1 MSALER
7 IGDLLRAAHL
17 DSALTSPEAIR
28 SIVSE
33 RRRATGISSDDAYAD
48 LAARSSA
55 EFGKLREQIAV
66 PETWLFRYPSSF
78 EVLRAQFMRQS
89 RRPIR
94 ALSVACATG
103 AEPFSIAATAM
114 AAGIHPDDIQIL
126 AIDPNPDA
134 LQRAHSGDLGRMAA
148 RGEIP
153 DWAQQYV
160 EVLPNNARVAPA
172 VRACVELREGSAPA
186 ALLDLERGSFDA
198 VFCRNLAIYLSDAG
212 RKVIGERLEAL
223 LHPEGI
229 LYLGHAERPA
239 LFGLDDQFQSAS
251 SGQPGA
257 FAFARRTT
265 AATETTSNTKSNS
278 DRWNDRSNAPLQR
291 PNPARPLGTTLP
303 SPTAATSTTNR
314 TSGELATTAAEQ
326 AATPSPESPH
336 SKLFLSARAAADGGD
351 LRRAAEIADRI
362 HSTGDRSL
370 ALMELLGAVHLG
382 LGDSTR
388 AESALRQVVYMD
400 PQNVEALLHLAIL
413 AERRGDEALAQRYRL
428 RAAKGTS

>member
-33 RRRATGISSDDAYAD
+33 RRRATGIASDDAYAD

-78 EVLRAQFMRQS
+78 ETLRAQFMRQA
-89 RRPIR
+89 RRPVR

-103 AEPFSIAATAM
+103 AEPFSIAATAL
-114 AAGIHPDDIQIL
+114 AAGVHPDDIQIL

-134 LQRAHSGDLGRMAA
+134 LARAQSGDLGRMAA

-153 DWAQQYV
+153 DWAQRFV
-160 EVLPNNARVAPA
+160 TVLPNNVRVDPEA
-172 VRACVELREGSAPA
+172 RACVDLREGSAPA
-186 ALLDLERGSFDA
+186 ALFELERGSFDA
-198 VFCRNLAIYLSDAG
+198 VFCRNLAIYLSDTG
-212 RKVIGERLEAL
+212 RRAIGEQLDAL
-223 LHPEGI
+223 LHPDGI

-239 LFGLDDQFQSAS
+239 LFGLESGFESVQG
-251 SGQPGA
+251 GQPGA
-257 FAFARRTT
+257 FAFARRSV
-265 AATETTSNTKSNS
+265 ATPAVNS
-278 DRWNDRSNAPLQR
+278 APPVQTDRWEDRDRAPLTHTS
-291 PNPARPLGTTLP
+291 PARPATIAAPKPLSSNAAAARTPVTVT
-303 SPTAATSTTNR
+303 SNEPT
-314 TSGELATTAAEQ
+314 
-326 AATPSPESPH
+326 ES
-336 SKLFLSARAAADGGD
+336 KMLQSARAAADAGD
-351 LRRAAEIADRI
+351 LHKAADIAERI

-370 ALMELLGAVHLG
+370 ALMELMGSVHLG
-382 LGDSTR
+382 LGDVIR
-388 AESALRQVVYMD
+388 AESAWRQVVYLD

-413 AERRGDEALAQRYRL
+413 ADRRGDAALAQRYRV

>member
-7 IGDLLRAAHL
+7 IADLLRAAHL

-33 RRRATGISSDDAYAD
+33 RRRATGIASDDAYAD

-78 EVLRAQFMRQS
+78 ETLRAQFMRQA
-89 RRPIR
+89 RRPVR

-103 AEPFSIAATAM
+103 AEPFSIAATAL
-114 AAGIHPDDIQIL
+114 AAGVHPDDIHIL

-134 LQRAHSGDLGRMAA
+134 LERARTGDLGRMAA

-153 DWAQQYV
+153 NWAQQYV
-160 EVLPNNARVAPA
+160 TVLPNNVRVAPEA
-172 VRACVELREGSAPA
+172 RACVDLREGSAPA
-186 ALLDLERGSFDA
+186 ALFELERGSFDA
-198 VFCRNLAIYLSDAG
+198 VFCRNLAIYLSDTG
-212 RKVIGERLEAL
+212 RRAIGEQLDAL
-223 LHPEGI
+223 LHPDGI

-239 LFGLDDQFQSAS
+239 LFGLESGFESVQG
-251 SGQPGA
+251 GQPGA
-257 FAFARRTT
+257 FAFARRSV
-265 AATETTSNTKSNS
+265 ATPAVNSVPPVQS
-278 DRWNDRSNAPLQR
+278 DRWADRDRTPLPQTS
-291 PNPARPLGTTLP
+291 PARPATIAAPKPP
-303 SPTAATSTTNR
+303 SSNAAAARTPASVTSNEPT
-314 TSGELATTAAEQ
+314 
-326 AATPSPESPH
+326 ES
-336 SKLFLSARAAADGGD
+336 KMLQSARAAADAGD
-351 LRRAAEIADRI
+351 LHKAADIAERI

-382 LGDSTR
+382 LGDVIR
-388 AESALRQVVYMD
+388 AESAWRQVVYLA

-413 AERRGDEALAQRYRL
+413 ADRRGDAALAQRYRA

>member
-7 IGDLLRAAHL
+7 IADLLRAAHL

-33 RRRATGISSDDAYAD
+33 RRRATGIASDDAYAD

-78 EVLRAQFMRQS
+78 ETLRAQFMRQP
-89 RRPIR
+89 RRPVR

-103 AEPFSIAATAM
+103 AEPFSIAATAL
-114 AAGIHPDDIQIL
+114 AAGVHPDDIHIL

-134 LQRAHSGDLGRMAA
+134 LERARTGDLGRMAA

-153 DWAQQYV
+153 NWAQQYV
-160 EVLPNNARVAPA
+160 TVLPNNVRVAQEA
-172 VRACVELREGSAPA
+172 RACVDLREGSAPA
-186 ALLDLERGSFDA
+186 ALFELERGSFDA
-198 VFCRNLAIYLSDAG
+198 VFCRNLAIYLSDTG
-212 RKVIGERLEAL
+212 RRAIGEQLDAL
-223 LHPEGI
+223 LHPDGI

-239 LFGLDDQFQSAS
+239 LFGLESGFESVQG
-251 SGQPGA
+251 GQPGA
-257 FAFARRTT
+257 FAFARRSVATPALHSPPPVQTDRWADRDRAPLPPTSPARPSTT
-265 AATETTSNTKSNS
+265 AAPKSPSSNAAAVRTPESVTSNEPTESKM
-278 DRWNDRSNAPLQR
+278 LQ
-291 PNPARPLGTTLP
+291 
-303 SPTAATSTTNR
+303 
-314 TSGELATTAAEQ
+314 
-326 AATPSPESPH
+326 
-336 SKLFLSARAAADGGD
+336 SARAAADAGD
-351 LRRAAEIADRI
+351 LRQAADIAERI

-382 LGDSTR
+382 LGDVIR
-388 AESALRQVVYMD
+388 AESAWRQVVYLD

-413 AERRGDEALAQRYRL
+413 ADRRGDAALAQRYRA

>member
-7 IGDLLRAAHL
+7 IADLLRAAHL

-33 RRRATGISSDDAYAD
+33 RRRATGIASDDAYAD

-78 EVLRAQFMRQS
+78 ETLRAQFMRQA
-89 RRPIR
+89 RRPVR

-103 AEPFSIAATAM
+103 AEPFSIAATAL
-114 AAGIHPDDIQIL
+114 AAGVHPDDIHVL

-134 LQRAHSGDLGRMAA
+134 LARARAGDLGRMAA

-153 DWAQQYV
+153 DWAQRFV
-160 EVLPNNARVAPA
+160 TVLPNNVRVDPEA
-172 VRACVELREGSAPA
+172 RACVDLREGSAPA
-186 ALLDLERGSFDA
+186 ALFELDRGSFDA
-198 VFCRNLAIYLSDAG
+198 VFCRNLAIYLSDTG
-212 RKVIGERLEAL
+212 RRAIGEQLDAL
-223 LHPEGI
+223 LHPDGI

-239 LFGLDDQFQSAS
+239 LFGLESGFESVQG
-251 SGQPGA
+251 GQPGA
-257 FAFARRTT
+257 FAFARRSV
-265 AATETTSNTKSNS
+265 ATPAVNSVPPVQS
-278 DRWNDRSNAPLQR
+278 DRWADRDRTPLPQTS
-291 PNPARPLGTTLP
+291 PARPATIAAPKPP
-303 SPTAATSTTNR
+303 SSNAAAARTPVTVTSNEPT
-314 TSGELATTAAEQ
+314 
-326 AATPSPESPH
+326 ES
-336 SKLFLSARAAADGGD
+336 KMLQSARAAADAGD
-351 LRRAAEIADRI
+351 LHKAADIAERI

-382 LGDSTR
+382 LGDVIR
-388 AESALRQVVYMD
+388 AESAWRQVVYLA

-413 AERRGDEALAQRYRL
+413 ADRRGDAALAQRYRA

>member
-33 RRRATGISSDDAYAD
+33 RRRATGIASDDAYAD

-78 EVLRAQFMRQS
+78 ETLRAQFMRQA
-89 RRPIR
+89 RRPVR

-103 AEPFSIAATAM
+103 AEPFSIAATAL
-114 AAGIHPDDIQIL
+114 AAGVHPDDIQIL

-134 LQRAHSGDLGRMAA
+134 LARAQSGDLGRMAA

-153 DWAQQYV
+153 DWAQRFV
-160 EVLPNNARVAPA
+160 TVLPNSVRVAPEA
-172 VRACVELREGSAPA
+172 RACVDLREGSAPA
-186 ALLDLERGSFDA
+186 ALFELERGSFDA

-212 RKVIGERLEAL
+212 RRAIGEQLDAL
-223 LHPEGI
+223 LHPDGI

-239 LFGLDDQFQSAS
+239 LFGLESGFESVHG
-251 SGQPGA
+251 GQPGA
-257 FAFARRTT
+257 FAFARRSVATPALNSSQPVQSNRWADHDRAPLPQTSPVRPAT
-265 AATETTSNTKSNS
+265 AAAPKLPSSNS
-278 DRWNDRSNAPLQR
+278 AAVRKPVTDASKEPTESKMLQ
-291 PNPARPLGTTLP
+291 
-303 SPTAATSTTNR
+303 
-314 TSGELATTAAEQ
+314 
-326 AATPSPESPH
+326 
-336 SKLFLSARAAADGGD
+336 SARAAADAGD
-351 LRRAAEIADRI
+351 LRQAADIAERI

-370 ALMELLGAVHLG
+370 ALMELMGSVHLG

-388 AESALRQVVYMD
+388 AESAWRQVVYLD
-400 PQNVEALLHLAIL
+400 PHNVEALLHLAIL
-413 AERRGDEALAQRYRL
+413 ADRRGDAALAQRYRA

>member
-7 IGDLLRAAHL
+7 IADLLRAAHL

-33 RRRATGISSDDAYAD
+33 RRRATGIASDDAYAD

-78 EVLRAQFMRQS
+78 ETLRAQFMRQP
-89 RRPIR
+89 RRPVR

-103 AEPFSIAATAM
+103 AEPFSIAATAL
-114 AAGIHPDDIQIL
+114 AAGVHPDDIHIL

-134 LQRAHSGDLGRMAA
+134 LERARTGDLGRMAA

-153 DWAQQYV
+153 NWAQQYV
-160 EVLPNNARVAPA
+160 TVLPNNVRVAPEA
-172 VRACVELREGSAPA
+172 RACVDLREGSAPA
-186 ALLDLERGSFDA
+186 ALFELERGSFDA
-198 VFCRNLAIYLSDAG
+198 VFCRNLAIYLSDTG
-212 RKVIGERLEAL
+212 RRAIGEQLDAL
-223 LHPEGI
+223 LHADGI

-239 LFGLDDQFQSAS
+239 LFGLESGFEPVQG
-251 SGQPGA
+251 GQPGA
-257 FAFARRTT
+257 FAFARRSV
-265 AATETTSNTKSNS
+265 ATPAMNS
-278 DRWNDRSNAPLQR
+278 APPVQTDRWEDRGRAPLTQTS
-291 PNPARPLGTTLP
+291 PARPATIAAPKPP
-303 SPTAATSTTNR
+303 SSNAAARTPVTVTSNEPT
-314 TSGELATTAAEQ
+314 
-326 AATPSPESPH
+326 ES
-336 SKLFLSARAAADGGD
+336 KMLQSARAAADAGD
-351 LRRAAEIADRI
+351 LHKAADIAERI

-370 ALMELLGAVHLG
+370 ALMELMGSVHLG

-388 AESALRQVVYMD
+388 AESAWRQVVYLD
-400 PQNVEALLHLAIL
+400 PHNVEALLHLAIL
-413 AERRGDEALAQRYRL
+413 ADRRGDAALAQRYRL

>member
-33 RRRATGISSDDAYAD
+33 RRRATGIASDDAYAD

-78 EVLRAQFMRQS
+78 ETLRAQFMRQA
-89 RRPIR
+89 RRPVR
-94 ALSVACATG
+94 VLSVACATG
-103 AEPFSIAATAM
+103 AEPFSIAATAL
-114 AAGIHPDDIQIL
+114 AAGVHPDDIHIL

-134 LQRAHSGDLGRMAA
+134 LARARAGDLGRMAA

-160 EVLPNNARVAPA
+160 TVLPNNVRVAPEA
-172 VRACVELREGSAPA
+172 RACVDLREGSAPA
-186 ALLDLERGSFDA
+186 ALFELERGSFDA
-198 VFCRNLAIYLSDAG
+198 VFCRNLAIYLSDTG
-212 RKVIGERLEAL
+212 RRAIGEQLDAL
-223 LHPEGI
+223 LHPDGI

-239 LFGLDDQFQSAS
+239 LFGLESGFESVQG
-251 SGQPGA
+251 GQPGA
-257 FAFARRTT
+257 FAFARRSV
-265 AATETTSNTKSNS
+265 ATPAVNS
-278 DRWNDRSNAPLQR
+278 PPPVQTDRWADRDRAPL
-291 PNPARPLGTTLP
+291 PPTSPARP
-303 SPTAATSTTNR
+303 SATAAPKSPSSNAAAARTPASVTSNEPT
-314 TSGELATTAAEQ
+314 
-326 AATPSPESPH
+326 ES
-336 SKLFLSARAAADGGD
+336 KMLQSARAAADAGD
-351 LRRAAEIADRI
+351 LRQAADIAERI

-382 LGDSTR
+382 LGDVIR
-388 AESALRQVVYMD
+388 AESAWRQVVYLD

-413 AERRGDEALAQRYRL
+413 ADRRGDAALAQRYRL

>member
-33 RRRATGISSDDAYAD
+33 RRRATGIASDDAYAD

-78 EVLRAQFMRQS
+78 ETLRAQFMRQA
-89 RRPIR
+89 RRPVR

-103 AEPFSIAATAM
+103 AEPFSIAATAL
-114 AAGIHPDDIQIL
+114 AAGVHPDDIQIL

-134 LQRAHSGDLGRMAA
+134 LARAQSGDLGRMAA

-153 DWAQQYV
+153 DWAQRFV
-160 EVLPNNARVAPA
+160 TVLPNNVRVDPEA
-172 VRACVELREGSAPA
+172 RACVDLREGSAPA
-186 ALLDLERGSFDA
+186 ALFELERGSFDA
-198 VFCRNLAIYLSDAG
+198 VFCRNLAIYLSDTG
-212 RKVIGERLEAL
+212 RRAIGEQLDAL
-223 LHPEGI
+223 LHPDGI

-239 LFGLDDQFQSAS
+239 LFGLESGFESVQG
-251 SGQPGA
+251 GQPGA
-257 FAFARRTT
+257 FAFARRSV
-265 AATETTSNTKSNS
+265 ATPVLNSSQPVKS
-278 DRWNDRSNAPLQR
+278 DRWADRDRAPLTQTSA
-291 PNPARPLGTTLP
+291 ARP
-303 SPTAATSTTNR
+303 
-314 TSGELATTAAEQ
+314 ATTAAPKPSSSNS
-326 AATPSPESPH
+326 AAVRTPAPVPSNAPTES
-336 SKLFLSARAAADGGD
+336 KMLQSARAAADAGN
-351 LRRAAEIADRI
+351 LRQAADIAERI

-370 ALMELLGAVHLG
+370 ALMELLGSVHLG

-388 AESALRQVVYMD
+388 AESAWRQVVYLD

-413 AERRGDEALAQRYRL
+413 ADRRGDAALAQRYRV

>member
-33 RRRATGISSDDAYAD
+33 RRRATGIGSDDAYAD

-55 EFGKLREQIAV
+55 EFGKLREQISV

-78 EVLRAQFMRQS
+78 ETLRAQFMRQA
-89 RRPIR
+89 RRPVR

-103 AEPFSIAATAM
+103 AEPFSIAATAL
-114 AAGIHPDDIQIL
+114 AAGVHPDDIQVL

-134 LQRAHSGDLGRMAA
+134 LDRARSGDLGRMAA

-153 DWAQQYV
+153 GWAQTYV
-160 EVLPNNARVAPA
+160 TVLPSNVRVAPE

-186 ALLDLERGSFDA
+186 ALFGLERGSFDA

-212 RKVIGERLEAL
+212 RRAIGEQLAAL
-223 LHPEGI
+223 LHPDGI

-239 LFGLDDQFQSAS
+239 LFGLEDGFESVQG
-251 SGQPGA
+251 GQPGA
-257 FAFARRTT
+257 FAFARRSV
-265 AATETTSNTKSNS
+265 ATPVLNSSQPIQS
-278 DRWNDRSNAPLQR
+278 DRWADRDRTPLTQTS
-291 PNPARPLGTTLP
+291 PARP
-303 SPTAATSTTNR
+303 
-314 TSGELATTAAEQ
+314 ATTAAPKLPASNG
-326 AATPSPESPH
+326 AAARTTVTVPASEPTES
-336 SKLFLSARAAADGGD
+336 KMLQSARAAADAGD
-351 LRRAAEIADRI
+351 LRQAADIAERI

-370 ALMELLGAVHLG
+370 ALMELLGSVHLG

-388 AESALRQVVYMD
+388 AESAWRQVVYLD

-413 AERRGDEALAQRYRL
+413 ADRRGDAALAQRYRG

>member
-33 RRRATGISSDDAYAD
+33 RRRATGIASDDAYAD
-48 LAARSSA
+48 LAARSNA

-66 PETWLFRYPSSF
+66 PETWLFRYPSAF
-78 EVLRAQFMRQS
+78 ETLRAQFMRQA
-89 RRPIR
+89 RRPVR

-103 AEPFSIAATAM
+103 AEPFSIAATAL
-114 AAGIHPDDIQIL
+114 AAGVHPDDIQIL

-134 LQRAHSGDLGRMAA
+134 LERARTGDLGRMAA

-153 DWAQQYV
+153 SWAQMYV
-160 EVLPNNARVAPA
+160 TVLPNNVRVAPEA
-172 VRACVELREGSAPA
+172 RACVELREGSAPA
-186 ALLDLERGSFDA
+186 ALLGLERGSFDA

-212 RKVIGERLEAL
+212 RRAIGEQLAAL
-223 LHPEGI
+223 LHPDGI

-239 LFGLDDQFQSAS
+239 LFGLEDGFESVQG
-251 SGQPGA
+251 GQPGA
-257 FAFARRTT
+257 FAFARRTV
-265 AATETTSNTKSNS
+265 AATTQKPPEPFHS
-278 DRWNDRSNAPLQR
+278 DRWTDRDRAPFAQSSATRPTTTVALKPLSANAPAPAQIPAPVPSIAPTESKMLQ
-291 PNPARPLGTTLP
+291 
-303 SPTAATSTTNR
+303 
-314 TSGELATTAAEQ
+314 
-326 AATPSPESPH
+326 
-336 SKLFLSARAAADGGD
+336 SARAAADAGN
-351 LRRAAEIADRI
+351 LRQAADIAERI

-370 ALMELLGAVHLG
+370 ALMELLGSVHLG

-388 AESALRQVVYMD
+388 AESAWRQVVYLD

-413 AERRGDEALAQRYRL
+413 ADRRGDAALAQRYRA

>member
-7 IGDLLRAAHL
+7 IADLLRAAHL

-33 RRRATGISSDDAYAD
+33 RRRATGVLSDDAYAD

-78 EVLRAQFMRQS
+78 EVLHSQFLRQT
-89 RRPIR
+89 RRPVR

-114 AAGIHPDDIQIL
+114 AAGIHPDDIHVL

-134 LQRAHSGDLGRMAA
+134 LERARSGDLGRMAA

-153 DWAQQYV
+153 SWAERYV
-160 EVLPNNARVAPA
+160 EILPSTARVAA
-172 VRACVELREGSAPA
+172 DVRACVELREGSAPA
-186 ALLDLERGSFDA
+186 ALYDLPRGSFDA
-198 VFCRNLAIYLSDAG
+198 VFCRNLAIYLSDTG
-212 RKVIGERLEAL
+212 RRAIGEQLAAV

-239 LFGLDDQFQSAS
+239 LFGLES
-251 SGQPGA
+251 SFDIAKGAQPGA
-257 FAFARRTT
+257 FAFARRSIAPSTNDTGHPEQRMGESRMPTT
-265 AATETTSNTKSNS
+265 PTARLRTVSPLPPQSAAKTQPKNVPATPLVQTSMETTEP
-278 DRWNDRSNAPLQR
+278 R
-291 PNPARPLGTTLP
+291 G
-303 SPTAATSTTNR
+303 
-314 TSGELATTAAEQ
+314 
-326 AATPSPESPH
+326 
-336 SKLFLSARAAADGGD
+336 SKMFQSARAAADAGD
-351 LRRAAEIADRI
+351 LRRAADIAERI

-388 AESALRQVVYMD
+388 AESAWRQVVYLD
-400 PQNVEALLHLAIL
+400 PQNVDALLHLAIL
-413 AERRGDEALAQRYRL
+413 AERRGDDALAQRYRL
-428 RAAKGTS
+428 RATKGAL

>member
-33 RRRATGISSDDAYAD
+33 RRRATGIGSDDAYAD

-55 EFGKLREQIAV
+55 EFGKLREQISV

-78 EVLRAQFMRQS
+78 ETLRAQFMRQA
-89 RRPIR
+89 RRPVR

-103 AEPFSIAATAM
+103 AEPFSIAATAL
-114 AAGIHPDDIQIL
+114 AAGVHPDDIQVL

-134 LQRAHSGDLGRMAA
+134 LERARTGDLGRMAA

-160 EVLPNNARVAPA
+160 TVLPNNVRVAQEA
-172 VRACVELREGSAPA
+172 RACVDLREGSAPA
-186 ALLDLERGSFDA
+186 ALFGLERGSFDA
-198 VFCRNLAIYLSDAG
+198 VFCRNLAIYLSDTG
-212 RKVIGERLEAL
+212 RRAIGEQLDAM
-223 LHPEGI
+223 LHPDGI

-239 LFGLDDQFQSAS
+239 LFGLEDGFESVQG
-251 SGQPGA
+251 GQPGA
-257 FAFARRTT
+257 FAFARRSV
-265 AATETTSNTKSNS
+265 AAPGLKSPDPSQS
-278 DRWNDRSNAPLQR
+278 DRRMDRDRAPFTQTSPTRPTTPAAPKPLSTNASSPAHAPAPVTSNAPTESKMLQ
-291 PNPARPLGTTLP
+291 
-303 SPTAATSTTNR
+303 
-314 TSGELATTAAEQ
+314 
-326 AATPSPESPH
+326 
-336 SKLFLSARAAADGGD
+336 SARAAADAGN
-351 LRRAAEIADRI
+351 LRQAADIAERI

-370 ALMELLGAVHLG
+370 ALMELLGSVHLG

-388 AESALRQVVYMD
+388 AESAWRQVVYLD

-413 AERRGDEALAQRYRL
+413 ADRRGDAALAQRYRA

>member
-33 RRRATGISSDDAYAD
+33 RRRATGIASDDAYAD

-78 EVLRAQFMRQS
+78 ETLRAQFMRQA
-89 RRPIR
+89 RRPVR

-103 AEPFSIAATAM
+103 AEPFSIAATAL
-114 AAGIHPDDIQIL
+114 AAGVHPDDIQIL

-134 LQRAHSGDLGRMAA
+134 LERARTGDLGRMAA

-153 DWAQQYV
+153 SWAQSYV
-160 EVLPNNARVAPA
+160 TVLPNNVRVAPEA
-172 VRACVELREGSAPA
+172 RACVELREGSAPA
-186 ALLDLERGSFDA
+186 ALFGLERGSFDA

-212 RKVIGERLEAL
+212 RRAIGEQLATL
-223 LHPEGI
+223 LRADGI

-239 LFGLDDQFQSAS
+239 LFGLEDGFESVQG
-251 SGQPGA
+251 GQPGA
-257 FAFARRTT
+257 FAFARRSV
-265 AATETTSNTKSNS
+265 AGPALKSPEPFQS
-278 DRWNDRSNAPLQR
+278 DRWADRDRAPFTQTSPTRPATPAAPEPLSTNAPSPAHTPAPVTSNEPTESKMLQ
-291 PNPARPLGTTLP
+291 
-303 SPTAATSTTNR
+303 
-314 TSGELATTAAEQ
+314 
-326 AATPSPESPH
+326 
-336 SKLFLSARAAADGGD
+336 SARAAADAGN
-351 LRRAAEIADRI
+351 LRQAADIAERI

-370 ALMELLGAVHLG
+370 ALMELLGSVHLG

-388 AESALRQVVYMD
+388 AESAWRQVVYLD

-413 AERRGDEALAQRYRL
+413 ADRRGDAALAQRYRT

>member
-33 RRRATGISSDDAYAD
+33 RRRATGIASDDAYAD

-78 EVLRAQFMRQS
+78 ETLRAQFMRQP
-89 RRPIR
+89 RRPVR

-103 AEPFSIAATAM
+103 AEPFSIAATAL
-114 AAGIHPDDIQIL
+114 AAGVHPDDIQIL

-134 LQRAHSGDLGRMAA
+134 LARAQSGDLGRMAA

-153 DWAQQYV
+153 DWAQRFV
-160 EVLPNNARVAPA
+160 TVLPNNVRVDPEA
-172 VRACVELREGSAPA
+172 RACVDLREGSAPA
-186 ALLDLERGSFDA
+186 ALFELERGSFDA
-198 VFCRNLAIYLSDAG
+198 VFCRNLAIYLSDTG
-212 RKVIGERLEAL
+212 RRAIGEQLDAL
-223 LHPEGI
+223 LHADGI

-239 LFGLDDQFQSAS
+239 LFGLESGFEPVQG
-251 SGQPGA
+251 GQPGA
-257 FAFARRTT
+257 FAFARRSVATPALHSPPLVQTDRWTDRDRAPLPQTSPARPSTT
-265 AATETTSNTKSNS
+265 AAPKSPSSNAAAVRTPESVTSNEPTESKM
-278 DRWNDRSNAPLQR
+278 LQ
-291 PNPARPLGTTLP
+291 
-303 SPTAATSTTNR
+303 
-314 TSGELATTAAEQ
+314 
-326 AATPSPESPH
+326 
-336 SKLFLSARAAADGGD
+336 SARAAADAGD
-351 LRRAAEIADRI
+351 LRQAADIAERI

-382 LGDSTR
+382 LGDVIR
-388 AESALRQVVYMD
+388 AESAWRQVVYLD

-413 AERRGDEALAQRYRL
+413 ADRRGDAALAQRYRL

>member
-33 RRRATGISSDDAYAD
+33 RRRATGIASDDAYAD

-78 EVLRAQFMRQS
+78 ETLRAQFMRQA
-89 RRPIR
+89 RRPVR

-103 AEPFSIAATAM
+103 AEPFSIAATAL
-114 AAGIHPDDIQIL
+114 AAGVHPDDIQVL

-134 LQRAHSGDLGRMAA
+134 LERARSGDLGRMAA

-153 DWAQQYV
+153 NWAQTYV
-160 EVLPNNARVAPA
+160 TVLPNNVRVAPE

-186 ALLDLERGSFDA
+186 ALLGLERGSFDA

-212 RKVIGERLEAL
+212 RRAIGEQLDAL
-223 LHPEGI
+223 LHADGI

-239 LFGLDDQFQSAS
+239 LFGLESGFESVQG
-251 SGQPGA
+251 GQPGA
-257 FAFARRTT
+257 FAFARRTV
-265 AATETTSNTKSNS
+265 AATTQKSPEPFQS
-278 DRWNDRSNAPLQR
+278 DRWADRDRAPFTQ
-291 PNPARPLGTTLP
+291 T
-303 SPTAATSTTNR
+303 SPTR
-314 TSGELATTAAEQ
+314 PATTAPYKPLSTNAPAPAQ
-326 AATPSPESPH
+326 IPAPVPSIAPTES
-336 SKLFLSARAAADGGD
+336 KMLQSARAAADAGN
-351 LRRAAEIADRI
+351 LRQAADIAERI
-362 HSTGDRSL
+362 HSNGDRSL
-370 ALMELLGAVHLG
+370 ALMELLGSVHLG

-388 AESALRQVVYMD
+388 AESAWRQVVYLD

-413 AERRGDEALAQRYRL
+413 ADRRGDAALAQRYRA

>member
-33 RRRATGISSDDAYAD
+33 RRRATGIASDDAYAD

-78 EVLRAQFMRQS
+78 ETLRAQFMRQA
-89 RRPIR
+89 RRPVR

-103 AEPFSIAATAM
+103 AEPFSIAATAL
-114 AAGIHPDDIQIL
+114 AAGVHPDDIQIL

-134 LQRAHSGDLGRMAA
+134 LARAQSGDLGRMAA

-153 DWAQQYV
+153 DWAQRFV
-160 EVLPNNARVAPA
+160 TVLPNSVRVAPEA
-172 VRACVELREGSAPA
+172 RACVDLREGSAPA
-186 ALLDLERGSFDA
+186 ALFELERGSFDA

-212 RKVIGERLEAL
+212 RRAIGEQLDAL
-223 LHPEGI
+223 LHPDGI

-239 LFGLDDQFQSAS
+239 LFGLESGFESVHG
-251 SGQPGA
+251 GQPGA
-257 FAFARRTT
+257 FAFARRSVATPALNWSQPVQSNRWADHDRAPLPQTSPVRPAT
-265 AATETTSNTKSNS
+265 AAAPKLPSSNS
-278 DRWNDRSNAPLQR
+278 AAVRKPVTDASKEPTESKMLQ
-291 PNPARPLGTTLP
+291 
-303 SPTAATSTTNR
+303 
-314 TSGELATTAAEQ
+314 
-326 AATPSPESPH
+326 
-336 SKLFLSARAAADGGD
+336 SARAAADAGD
-351 LRRAAEIADRI
+351 LRQAADIAERI

-370 ALMELLGAVHLG
+370 ALMELMGSVHLG

-388 AESALRQVVYMD
+388 AESAWRQVVYLD
-400 PQNVEALLHLAIL
+400 PHNVEALLHLAIL
-413 AERRGDEALAQRYRL
+413 ADRRGDAALAQRYRA